1 MTTLPENIPFKVS
14 TADPVTCLKSCD
26 EMVIGQLGQTLD
38 GCIATPTG
46 DSKYINSDCGLK
58 HLHAIRAEVDAVVV
72 GVSCVNADNPKL
84 NVRLCEGS
92 NPARIILDPRGRV
105 DLNIGLFKDGLSDV
119 VIITSDETDHS
130 AKYSAKDT
138 AKYSA
143 KDSPEIIQLPS
154 TDFHICPKAIINAL
168 RQKGYK
174 KILIE
179 GGNQTLS
186 NFIDAGVLDRL
197 HLIVAPIIMGG
208 GLSGLQLSPIDK
220 LHEAM
225 RPEVTLYP
233 LGRDVLFDCDL
244 KKAAS

>member
-14 TADPVTCLKSCD
+14 NSDPVTSLKSCYA
-26 EMVIGQLGQTLD
+26 MVIGQLGQTLD

-84 NVRLCEGS
+84 NVRLCQGS

-105 DLNIGLFKDGLSDV
+105 DLNIDLFKDGLSDV

-130 AKYSAKDT
+130 AKYI
-138 AKYSA
+138 A
-143 KDSPEIIQLPS
+143 KDSTHNSTEIIQLPS

-168 RQKGYK
+168 RQRGYK